1 MTVQMAAELGL
12 REQALGFGAVAAAAA
27 AAAAAEQFA
36 CAAWAGH
43 RSG

>member
-27 AAAAAEQFA
+27 AEQFA